1 MPYEPKPFEA
11 FRIGDAVTF
20 SKTITEADITLFA
33 GVSGDH
39 HPVHVDEQYAKKSR
53 FGGRIAQGMLTA
65 SLLSTTAGLILA
77 TPGAILVSQDLR
89 FKRPVR
95 PGDTVTARSEIV
107 ELLPEKRRL
116 RWKST
121 IVNQDGE
128 VVIESESVGQK
139 DLA

>member
-1 MPYEPKPFEA
+1 MSYEPKPFEA
-11 FRIGDAVTF
+11 YAIGDSVTF

-39 HPVHVDEQYAKKSR
+39 HPVHVDEQYARGTR

-77 TPGAILVSQDLR
+77 TPGAILVSQNLR

-116 RWKST
+116 RWTST
-121 IVNQDGE
+121 ILNQRGE
-128 VVIESESVGQK
+128 IVVEAESLGQK
-139 DLA
+139 DPA

>member
-1 MPYEPKPFEA
+1 MSYEAKPYEA
-11 FRIGDAVTF
+11 FRIGDTVTF
-20 SKTITEADITLFA
+20 SKTITEADITMFA

-39 HPVHVDEQYAKKSR
+39 HPVHVDEEYAKKSR

-65 SLLSTTAGLILA
+65 SLLSTTAGLMLA

-89 FKRPVR
+89 FKRPVH

-107 ELLPEKRRL
+107 ELIPEKCRM

-121 IVNQDGE
+121 IVNQRGE
-128 VVIESESVGQK
+128 VVVESESVGQK
-139 DLA
+139 DPA